1 MVSCIFDGQLDSFN
15 GWLFKGFKHN
25 HDRISIYNNCLPKQ
39 ICFRMMSQSPHAR
52 AIRRS
57 VYELEKQMSIT
68 DQRIAMFFIQCVL
81 LEMGIHPNGIQ
92 F

>member
-1 MVSCIFDGQLDSFN
+1 
-15 GWLFKGFKHN
+15 
-25 HDRISIYNNCLPKQ
+25 
-39 ICFRMMSQSPHAR
+39 MSQSPHAR